1 MLTEERLKQIEE
13 RAAKATPGPWRFE
26 RDFTE
31 EVGSWEIRTCV
42 EELDDP
48 FLPVACAGHCED
60 DTSDAAFIAAART
73 DVPDL
78 VAEVQKLH
86 SVLTELL
93 DLWNIAAIV
102 PKWISGSPHPALGSR
117 VGPAWTA
124 AREALGREG

>member
-1 MLTEERLKQIEE
+1 MTEEQLKEIEE
-13 RAAKATPGPWRFE
+13 RAGAATPGPWVWAPSIGGGVEVLNQIRPDGTMYEIGPWREDFE
-26 RDFTE
+26 
-31 EVGSWEIRTCV
+31 
-42 EELDDP
+42 P
-48 FLPVACAGHCED
+48 Q
-60 DTSDAAFIAAART
+60 DAYFIAAART

-102 PKWISGSPHPALGSR
+102 PKWTSGSPHPMLCSR